1 MTLEKSDLIAA
12 LRRDAARL
20 AAAAE
25 HNLGAVVPSC
35 PDWTVADL
43 VRHTGV
49 VHRFWRLVAAGEIAG
64 PGEHV
69 EPPRPADADLVAWF
83 AEGAE
88 RAAATLEGLD
98 PALPR
103 WSWADRKDVGFIQR
117 RMAQETAV
125 HAWDAVNAAG
135 RDEAVERVLAMDGVD
150 ELLAH
155 FLPPAAPAGLA
166 EAGLHL
172 HATDGAAGEAGGEW
186 TLRAVDGR
194 WLVGRLHGKGA
205 AAARGTA
212 SDLLLL
218 LWGRRPAERVEV
230 FGDPDALKAYL
241 ANFVRS

>member
-1 MTLEKSDLIAA
+1 MDTTDYIAA
-12 LRRDAARL
+12 LRRDSARL

-25 HNLGAVVPSC
+25 GDLAARVPSC

-43 VRHTGV
+43 VWHTGV
-49 VHRFWRLVAAGEIAG
+49 VHRFWRLVAAGEITGPEQHTEPSRPAG
-64 PGEHV
+64 P
-69 EPPRPADADLVAWF
+69 DLVAWF

-88 RAAATLEGLD
+88 RAAGVLEALD

-103 WSWADRKDVGFIQR
+103 WSWADRADAGFIQR

-135 RDEAVERVLAMDGVD
+135 RDEPVERALALDGVD

-155 FLPPAAPAGLA
+155 FLPAVPPTGLA

-186 TLRAVDGR
+186 TLRAVDGGWR
-194 WLVGRLHGKGA
+194 IGHEHGKGA
-205 AAARGTA
+205 AAVRGTA

-218 LWGRRPAERVEV
+218 LWGRRPAERLEV